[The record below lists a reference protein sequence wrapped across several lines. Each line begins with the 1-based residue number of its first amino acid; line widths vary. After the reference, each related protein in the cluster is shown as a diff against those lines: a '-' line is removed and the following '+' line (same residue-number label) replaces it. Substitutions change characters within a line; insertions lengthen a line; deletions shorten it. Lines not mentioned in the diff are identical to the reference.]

1 MGPETL
7 TVGQVLLIGAAA
19 MLVIVLRIALSAT
32 GIWPSVRGDSGA
44 DGSGWFGACDDRGG
58 GSGDGG
64 DGGGG
69 GD

>member
-1 MGPETL
+1 VGPETL
-7 TVGQVLLIGAAA
+7 SAGQVLLVGAAA

-32 GIWPSVRGDSGA
+32 GIWPSGRGGSGA

-58 GSGDGG
+58 GGSG

>member
-1 MGPETL
+1 MGSETL

-44 DGSGWFGACDDRGG
+44 DGSGGSGWFGACDDRGG
-58 GSGDGG
+58 D